1 MLDKVEFIE
10 PWTFTTPVP
19 LGVKVI
25 APLEASVIVI
35 EPEFVPAFVSNTRS
49 CAPLVVSVAAA
60 PPDPIIVSPD
70 PFGLI
75 WSPTLVSPLAPIIG
89 GSPVAAFVTSN

>member
-1 MLDKVEFIE
+1 MFPDPF
-10 PWTFTTPVP
+10 
-19 LGVKVI
+19 GVRVI
-25 APLEASVIVI
+25 FPFAASVIVI
-35 EPEFVPAFVSNTRS
+35 VPEFEPEFVSKTKS

-75 WSPTLVSPLAPIIG
+75 
-89 GSPVAAFVTSN
+89 